1 VVTVAKIASAFLMRC
16 PSVEC
21 LSQQRRRFL
30 LVAAGTR
37 FHCKIVRFRRVNGR
51 DGNHGIGIAAASNH
65 LLKMRDITEL
75 GHCNFQFDGNAA
87 GASFQPGGVVGLP
100 PVASEFCEAPAL
112 VPLSLLAPGSLS
124 PR

>member
-1 VVTVAKIASAFLMRC
+1 MRC

-30 LVAAGTR
+30 LVAAGNR
-37 FHCKIVRFRRVNGR
+37 FRCKIVRFRRVNGR

-75 GHCNFQFDGNAA
+75 GHCNFQFYDDAA
-87 GASFQPGGVVGLP
+87 RHYFS
-100 PVASEFCEAPAL
+100 PAELL
-112 VPLSLLAPGSLS
+112 V
-124 PR
+124 